1 MDGTVE
7 SILFEIARGAPFC
20 FDLGFDNKLTSALAE
35 TEVRAK
41 RPRNVEGFLGIERD
55 VAERNG
61 HSVPMH
67 DLGSLI
73 LM

>member
-1 MDGTVE
+1 MYGTVE
-7 SILFEIARGAPFC
+7 SILFEIARCAPFC
-20 FDLGFDNKLTSALAE
+20 FDLGFDDELTLSFSA
-35 TEVRAK
+35 EVRAK